1 MLKGKIEKKVVFYI
15 CLTALLVL
23 GIKYFDQIVAGISN
37 LWNVMFPLVF
47 GLVIAYVL
55 NIVLVRVERLYFPR
69 SKSRWVVA
77 TRRGVGIVL
86 SIVLVLALF
95 ILIGRLGVPGLGKAF
110 GVIGRGVP
118 VVLGQ
123 IAGWLEEN
131 GTLEA
136 ANALQDV
143 DWRGLANKAVD
154 VLRSGIGSVLN
165 STITVVGSVVS
176 GVVNFFIGLIFGIY
190 ILAGKE
196 KLKAQA
202 GKMLRAYLKE
212 GTVLRI
218 RRIYRTANDTF
229 SSFIIGQCTEAVI
242 LGTLCT
248 VGMLIFQFPYAP
260 MIGAFVGVTAL
271 IPIVGAYLGAA
282 VGAFMIVTVDPL
294 KALLFIVFILILQ
307 QVEGNLIYPKVV
319 GSSIG
324 LPGMWVLA
332 AVTIGGGLLGIGGM
346 LLGVPFAATVY
357 KLIRNDVNERM
368 KNKKGEEKRLPSVE
382 GEQKSAKGEKVDEK

>member
-95 ILIGRLGVPGLGKAF
+95 ILIGRLVIPELGKAF

-218 RRIYRTANDTF
+218 RRTVRRMIHSPVL
-229 SSFIIGQCTEAVI
+229 SSASV
-242 LGTLCT
+242 
-248 VGMLIFQFPYAP
+248 
-260 MIGAFVGVTAL
+260 
-271 IPIVGAYLGAA
+271 
-282 VGAFMIVTVDPL
+282 
-294 KALLFIVFILILQ
+294 
-307 QVEGNLIYPKVV
+307 
-319 GSSIG
+319 
-324 LPGMWVLA
+324 
-332 AVTIGGGLLGIGGM
+332 
-346 LLGVPFAATVY
+346 
-357 KLIRNDVNERM
+357 R
-368 KNKKGEEKRLPSVE
+368 KR
-382 GEQKSAKGEKVDEK
+382 